1 MTDRRVV
8 VTGLGIISP
17 LGHGLNENWENLAAG
32 NSGISHI
39 SLFDTSDFACKIA
52 GEIDSFDPSQFIH
65 PRKFRRMDRF
75 IQLSM
80 VAGADAVKDSGL
92 NAEESDA
99 GRIGVNLAS
108 GIGGVN
114 SIEDTTEQLNEK
126 GSSKVSPFYIP
137 MSIANMASGN
147 LSLEHGFRGPTLC
160 FSTACAAGT
169 HAIGDA
175 ARYIRMGDVDAMV
188 AGGTEAAITRTSVAG
203 FWNARALSRRTG
215 DPKAASRPFDADRD
229 GFVLGEGSGVLV
241 LEELEHAQKRGANI
255 YAELLG
261 FGMSSDAYH
270 ITAPSP
276 SGDGAAACMKNA
288 LQDGRTNPE
297 EINHVNAHGTSTKL
311 GDAAETM
318 AIKNVFGDQARKLS
332 VSATKSMT
340 GHLLGAA
347 GGIEAVYTVQSLVHQ
362 VAPPTINLD
371 TPDPECDLDYVP
383 GEARETTINYALSNS
398 FGFGGTNASL
408 LFKRFSD

>member
-17 LGHGLNENWENLAAG
+17 LGLGLNKNWENLSAG
-32 NSGISHI
+32 RSGISRI
-39 SLFDTSDFACKIA
+39 TLFDTSDFACKIA
-52 GEIDSFDPSQFIH
+52 GEIDSFDPSQHIH

-75 IQLSM
+75 FQLSM
-80 VAGADAVKDSGL
+80 VAGEEAVKDSGL

-99 GRIGVNLAS
+99 DRIGVNLAS

-203 FWNARALSRRTG
+203 FWNARALSRRT
-215 DPKAASRPFDADRD
+215 DNPQAASRPFDANRD

-241 LEELEHAQKRGANI
+241 LEELEHAKQRGANI

-276 SGDGAAACMKNA
+276 TGDGAAACMTNA
-288 LQDGRTNPE
+288 LNDGKTNPE
-297 EINHVNAHGTSTKL
+297 AVDHVNAHGTSTKL
-311 GDAAETM
+311 GDVAETI
-318 AIKNVFGDQARKLS
+318 ALKNVFGNRARNLS

-371 TPDPECDLDYVP
+371 SPDPECDLDYVP
-383 GEARETTINYALSNS
+383 GEARDTTINYALSNS

-408 LFKRFSD
+408 LFKRFTE